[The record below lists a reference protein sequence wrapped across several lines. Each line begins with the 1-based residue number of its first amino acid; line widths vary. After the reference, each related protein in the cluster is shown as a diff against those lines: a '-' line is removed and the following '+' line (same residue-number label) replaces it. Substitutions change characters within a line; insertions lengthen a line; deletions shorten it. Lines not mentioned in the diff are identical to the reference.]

1 LPSSRS
7 LHYVKSRGND
17 NRLQTAVARTSDTTR
32 QHLAKRFG
40 RVDNTAAAPHT
51 QHELC
56 DFTQHDGCDLSHNTS
71 FAISRNTMVAI
82 CHTTRALRFHATRWL
97 RFVTQHELCDFTQH
111 DGCDLLRTTFTIHHI
126 TGWMHFDQHCVL
138 TTRLSGGSTIAIS
151 ISFVTM
157 FDQAVCKLARG
168 STWSV

>member
-1 LPSSRS
+1 MPSSRS
-7 LHYVKSRGND
+7 LPYVKSRGND

-51 QHELC
+51 QH
-56 DFTQHDGCDLSHNTS
+56 DGCDLLCNTS

-82 CHTTRALRFHATRWL
+82 CYATRALRFHATRWL
-97 RFVTQHELCDFTQH
+97 RFVTHNVYDS
-111 DGCDLLRTTFTIHHI
+111 LL
-126 TGWMHFDQHCVL
+126 TGWPHFDQHCVL

-157 FDQAVCKLARG
+157 FDQAACRLAPG
-168 STWSV
+168 SMAGLTLCTLYHRTSVRKIMHRNCDSSVW